1 MPLNSFPNDWNYYEV
16 LGLAYD
22 ASAQRLKKAFR
33 RAAKQYHP
41 DVNKGSGAE
50 ERFKQ
55 INEAY
60 SCLSD
65 PVTRRKYDEFLKNKS
80 SNGSGAT
87 TGSTRS
93 KVKMSPN
100 PSSVGLG
107 TLTWDEHRKVVV
119 DVVSFK
125 DDSLA
130 GYVIDAQ
137 WIGAKPAWASEI
149 DLPDDAARKMVQAV
163 FVVNASLVDE
173 GTYKAVIEIGLYAE
187 VGDKLVDSVQ
197 IPVTFKVGRIQTLE
211 FDLKGQ
217 PSKLI
222 RLGPYEVGQ
231 KDKFQGILE
240 NNGPPVWESPTLEW
254 VGGTPAWASD
264 VRASSGQGQIFPLSI
279 GFSID
284 TEKCDPRKGPL
295 RAMIAIKLKGKVVG
309 EIPVVMEVLKV
320 PQPDVFPVVNQINL
334 GVMEWNDIRA
344 FDLKLE
350 NRGDS
355 PKHPVRVTVHDAN
368 NGWLQV
374 ASSIEPTDKDS
385 FPKRVVLK
393 ANATAVAAGDYIA
406 TVRVQDD
413 NHARDVQVMVRVGP
427 RPSLVADTSAIGF
440 SWSRD
445 EFLSFMVNVDS
456 VGGPAP
462 YVSVSW
468 ERQGVDYVAYDAPV
482 IHGRSFPIQVRF
494 TLRLDGYDAD
504 WYRNTLL
511 VKVSQNADAHPVCV
525 LRIPVEGSRK
535 K

>member
-1 MPLNSFPNDWNYYEV
+1 MPINNFPHDWNYYQT
-16 LGLAYD
+16 LGLPSS
-22 ASAQRLKKAFR
+22 ASAQMLKKAFR
-33 RAAKQYHP
+33 KLAKQYHP
-41 DVNKGSGAE
+41 DVNKNPGAE
-50 ERFKQ
+50 DVFKRV
-55 INEAY
+55 NEAY
-60 SCLSD
+60 TCLGN
-65 PVTRRKYDEFLKNKS
+65 PVTRRMYDEFLGN
-80 SNGSGAT
+80 NGSGSTA
-87 TGSTRS
+87 GSVHGR
-93 KVKMSPN
+93 VKMSPN

-107 TLTWDEHRKVVV
+107 TLTWDEQRRVVI

-125 DDSLA
+125 NDSLA

-137 WIGAKPAWASEI
+137 WIGGKPVWSSDI
-149 DLPDDAARKMVQAV
+149 DLPDDTARKMIQAV
-163 FVVNASLVDE
+163 FVVNASLLDE
-173 GTYKAVIEIGLYAE
+173 GGYKAAIEIGLYTE
-187 VGDKLVDSVQ
+187 VDDELVDSVR

-211 FDLKGQ
+211 FDLKGH

-240 NNGPPVWESPTLEW
+240 NNGPPVWESPNLEW
-254 VGGTPAWASD
+254 VGGIPAWASE
-264 VRASSGQGQIFPLSI
+264 VRASSGRGQIFPLSI

-295 RAMIAIKLKGKVVG
+295 RALIAIKLKGKVVG
-309 EIPVVMEVLKV
+309 EIPVVMEVLKI
-320 PQPDVFPVVNQINL
+320 PQPDVSPVVNQINL
-334 GVMEWNDIRA
+334 GVMDWNETKV

-350 NRGDS
+350 NRGDP
-355 PKHPVRVTVHDAN
+355 PKRAVRVSAQDAS

-374 ASSIEPTDKDS
+374 ASIEPTDKDS

-406 TVRVQDD
+406 TIRVQDD
-413 NHARDVQVMVRVGP
+413 NHARDVQVMARVGP
-427 RPSLVADTSAIGF
+427 RPSLIADTSAIDF

-445 EFLSFMVNVDS
+445 EFLSFTVNVDS

-468 ERQGVDYVAYDAPV
+468 EKQGMDYVAYDAPV
-482 IHGRSFPIQVRF
+482 IQGRNFPIQVRF
-494 TLRLDGYDAD
+494 TLRMDGYDAD

-511 VKVSQNADAHPVCV
+511 VKVSQNADAYPVCV
-525 LRIPVEGSRK
+525 LTIPVEGSRK